1 MACGLWK
8 KNGKEP
14 GCVVHP
20 GSFLLRRGGRV
31 WGNGVSELPSRRLPI
46 SQKPL
51 GRGPGE
57 DLSEERSF
65 LPSPRPTPPSP
76 KTFPFIESLFVV
88 WGVKKGRALC
98 RLLGRVIFL
107 IVLLKSS
114 YRIYLQ

>member
-1 MACGLWK
+1 MQMWG
-8 KNGKEP
+8 
-14 GCVVHP
+14 V
-20 GSFLLRRGGRV
+20 GR
-31 WGNGVSELPSRRLPI
+31 
-46 SQKPL
+46 K
-51 GRGPGE
+51 

-65 LPSPRPTPPSP
+65 LPTFLLNPPPPPPPPPTPPSP

-98 RLLGRVIFL
+98 RLLGRVIFW